1 MSRTERLNPT
11 YTEAAQ
17 RDPLAGTPLGATDV
31 KASVGYLHPDPPR
44 MLRLSE
50 SQLEAWHQVRGK
62 IQDVHLLI
70 LSVLTRCGEG
80 CIRSVHDETG
90 IETSTISARMF
101 DLKKL
106 GLIQPVMDASGKQK
120 RIHYTVRGRSSSG
133 DAWEAREDWKEFIK
147 NVQGYPG
154 ILL

>member
-1 MSRTERLNPT
+1 MSKDERLNPT
-11 YTEAAQ
+11 YTEAVRLDA
-17 RDPLAGTPLGATDV
+17 LAHTPLGAT
-31 KASVGYLHPDPPR
+31 ANQRCGYLQPSPPR
-44 MLRLSE
+44 MLHLSE
-50 SQLEAWHQVRGK
+50 SQLEAWQKVRGK

-106 GLIQPVMDASGKQK
+106 GLIEPVLEPDGKTQK
-120 RIHYTVRGRSSSG
+120 RLQYLVRGRNGSG
-133 DAWEAREDWKEFIK
+133 DAWKARDDWKDFLK
-147 NVQGYPG
+147 QVQGYPG